1 MISWTKIKLKDL
13 EKVFYEIFNPELLYG
28 EQAKIYDEALAKSN
42 HFGTTWKNEMQ
53 KVSEYVYFDFI
64 VNYLEEQDYTSD
76 EFKEE

>member
-1 MISWTKIKLKDL
+1 
-13 EKVFYEIFNPELLYG
+13 
-28 EQAKIYDEALAKSN
+28 
-42 HFGTTWKNEMQ
+42 MQ